1 MDNSSSW
8 KTTISLTGQK
18 ISRIYLGNEVSLPSL
33 CGSPIGPCPDLDKI
47 KSNPSSYLVQTYFKI
62 MSPFTLSL
70 PCFLFPSGL
79 LSHNLYA
86 PLFHPTF
93 AKRRQFFLL
102 DLITLI
108 ILSRKLLMKLFIMQ
122 FSAPSS
128 HVVLNVVLTPS
139 FSLSLRQKHTHSFF
153 KVRDYDSQ

>member
-93 AKRRQFFLL
+93 AKRRQFFSSWFDNPNNIVEETTHEALHYAVFC
-102 DLITLI
+102 TLI
-108 ILSRKLLMKLFIMQ
+108 PRGFKRCLDSFFL
-122 FSAPSS
+122 
-128 HVVLNVVLTPS
+128 S
-139 FSLSLRQKHTHSFF
+139 FSQTKTHTLLL
-153 KVRDYDSQ
+153 